1 MKEVENAVESICIR
15 VEQVEDRINELED
28 RDF

>member
-1 MKEVENAVESICIR
+1 MKEVENAVESIYIR

-28 RDF
+28 RNF